1 MATQVTQPVE
11 PEVKENQPEVDQ
23 ESGKFIYTYQ
33 PRDSEGQFIGKPY
46 RFFYTDHQDLVR
58 QITEAK
64 ENADRFIHEVKSGKR
79 KLQGEPATPVPTYQ
93 PAPEST
99 EEDERKRREEFR
111 KTAEQEFGAPV
122 DQVRADMKRARELE
136 EYLICNTWAMNN
148 TDYYAC
154 RKNAHD
160 MDKWLKAQEP
170 PLKVSAANLDLAFE
184 ALKETLVPKPQEL
197 PEAPADS
204 TQQQPPTR
212 TEVRPQS
219 TGIIPGQFAGTRQPN
234 RTEKPLMSVDRF
246 RQIDRMSYPLFQKLK
261 RDNPTEYW
269 NFVRMKETAKA
280 QPQQ

>member
-11 PEVKENQPEVDQ
+11 PEVKENQPEVDP

-46 RFFYTDHQDLVR
+46 RFLYTDHQDLIR

-64 ENADRFIHEVKSGKR
+64 ENGDRFIHEVKSGKR

-136 EYLICNTWAMNN
+136 EYLVCNTWAMNN

-154 RKNAHD
+154 AKNAQD
-160 MDKWLKAQEP
+160 ISKWLKSQEP

-184 ALKETLVPKPQEL
+184 ALKETLVPKPQE
-197 PEAPADS
+197 PAAPADS